1 MSKKITRINALIDIL
16 KTKNGASVKDLSE
29 ILNVSEMT
37 IRRDL
42 KLLKENK
49 IVNNVYGATI
59 YNPTNQI
66 QKMDESYEFISEYTK
81 HDSAKES
88 IGRCAANLIQPD
100 ETIIIDTGTTT
111 EKMISHIKDNQNLT
125 ILCYNANALA
135 KLTSKNISLIFA
147 GGYFHPNTQMFESP
161 EGIAFINRTRAHKAF
176 ISAAGV
182 HESLGVT
189 CAYNYELATKSA
201 ILHSSMQKILLVDAS
216 KFGVVKS
223 GLFAELSIFDT
234 IITDDKISPE
244 WQNIIHNAGI
254 ELIIA

>member
-88 IGRCAANLIQPD
+88 IGRWN
-100 ETIIIDTGTTT
+100 
-111 EKMISHIKDNQNLT
+111 
-125 ILCYNANALA
+125 
-135 KLTSKNISLIFA
+135 
-147 GGYFHPNTQMFESP
+147 
-161 EGIAFINRTRAHKAF
+161 
-176 ISAAGV
+176 
-182 HESLGVT
+182 
-189 CAYNYELATKSA
+189 
-201 ILHSSMQKILLVDAS
+201 SSGS
-216 KFGVVKS
+216 S
-223 GLFAELSIFDT
+223 
-234 IITDDKISPE
+234 
-244 WQNIIHNAGI
+244 
-254 ELIIA
+254 